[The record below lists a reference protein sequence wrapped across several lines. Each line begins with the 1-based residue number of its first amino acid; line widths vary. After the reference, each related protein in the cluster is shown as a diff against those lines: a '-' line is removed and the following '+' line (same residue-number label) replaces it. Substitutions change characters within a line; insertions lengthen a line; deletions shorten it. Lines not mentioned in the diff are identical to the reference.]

1 MQDQNEK
8 GALVEK
14 DASAGAQDVP
24 MNGGAAASDMQAA
37 AADVE
42 MQIETAKSTAADS
55 IKSGIAGSES
65 TGAAGS
71 ESAPRKSSNVKNPDE

>member
-1 MQDQNEK
+1 MQDQNDK

-42 MQIETAKSTAADS
+42 M
-55 IKSGIAGSES
+55 
-65 TGAAGS
+65 
-71 ESAPRKSSNVKNPDE
+71 